1 MIKFQQSQALT
12 SHFESFWNIVQKNT
26 NFVFV
31 LVKIHVF
38 RTIFEISGLWGDV
51 QFLRTIIKRLNVG
64 GVPTSD
70 LKVFLLPELQLLFDI
85 ELWSFDLQ
93 TAQKYFRMH
102 LSGLLDLPKTEREP
116 LTIFYTTKRQHYKL
130 LSGR

>member
-1 MIKFQQSQALT
+1 MFFGQFLKLVD
-12 SHFESFWNIVQKNT
+12 FW
-26 NFVFV
+26 
-31 LVKIHVF
+31 
-38 RTIFEISGLWGDV
+38 DV

-130 LSGR
+130 SSGRLCYPDPGNTLRS